1 MKIMV
6 VGCGKIGSVIIRSL
20 VAEGHDVTAIDN
32 DPVLLDAVTNI
43 HDVIGVCGN
52 GVDCETLAEANVDGS
67 DIFVAVTGSD
77 EQNMLACFMAS
88 RMGAKKTIARIRNPE
103 YNDNSLKF
111 MRDQLGIAMTINPE
125 RLAADEM
132 YHLIRLPAA
141 AKVETFSRRNFE
153 IVELRLREESP
164 LIGVPLFELRSRIK
178 AKFLVCLVQRGEEVY
193 IPDGS
198 FVLEAGD
205 RIGLTASPSEFH
217 KLIRAIG
224 ENHKQARQAMILGG
238 SRTAYYL
245 AKRLIAAGVDVH
257 IIESDRALCE
267 ELCEALPQAVIV
279 NDDGAQQEVLMQ
291 EGLPHM
297 DAFVTLTGMDEENI
311 LLSIFAASQNVP
323 RVVSKV
329 NRDELGHLAERLGL
343 DGVVSPRRLIA
354 DVLVQYARALEN
366 SKDCSIETLYTLM
379 DDRAE
384 AAEFLVGEDSRM
396 ANRPLKELSLKPN
409 ILIAGIIR
417 NRTPIIPNG
426 DDVILPRDH
435 VVVMATGRR
444 LQELDDVLA

>member
-1 MKIMV
+1 MNITV
-6 VGCGKIGSVIIRSL
+6 VGCGKIGSIIIESL
-20 VAEGHDVTAIDN
+20 VAEGHDVTAVDN

-52 GVDCETLAEANVDGS
+52 GVDCETLAEANIANADL
-67 DIFVAVTGSD
+67 FVAVTGSD

-88 RMGAKKTIARIRNPE
+88 RMGATKTIARIRKPE

-132 YHLIRLPAA
+132 YHLLRLPSA
-141 AKVETFSRRNFE
+141 AKVETFSRRHFE
-153 IVELRLREESP
+153 IVELRLREQSP
-164 LIGVPLFELRSRIK
+164 LVGVPLHELRTRIK
-178 AKFLVCLVQRGEEVY
+178 AKFLICLVQREDNVY
-193 IPDGS
+193 IPDGN
-198 FVLEAGD
+198 FVLETGD
-205 RIGLTASPSEFH
+205 RVGITAAPAEFH
-217 KLIRAIG
+217 KLVRAIG
-224 ENHKQARQAMILGG
+224 QQQKQVRDVMILGG

-267 ELCEALPQAVIV
+267 ELCDALPQAVII
-279 NDDGAQQEVLMQ
+279 NEDGAQQEVLMQ
-291 EGLPHM
+291 EGLQNM

-311 LLSIFAASQNVP
+311 LLSIFAASQNVS

-343 DGVVSPRRLIA
+343 DCVVSPRKLIA

-366 SKDCSIETLYTLM
+366 SRDSSIETLYKLM
-379 DDRAE
+379 DDQAE
-384 AAEFLVGEDSRM
+384 AAEFLVGEDSRVV
-396 ANRPLKELSLKPN
+396 NCPLKDLTLKPN
-409 ILIAGIIR
+409 ILIAGMIR
-417 NRTPIIPNG
+417 NRTPIIPSG
-426 DDVILPRDH
+426 DDMILPGDH

-444 LQELDDVLA
+444 LQELSDILA